1 MGFLLS
7 KLLPLLLYPLG
18 LGLLLQLL
26 GLAAASKGSEQGSRR
41 RRQASL
47 WLSGTGVGLIWL
59 CAMPLSS
66 RQLIWGLEDRAAA
79 CGRPCHPARVSK
91 WRKGATGCCAACNW
105 CAGAWLPCW

>member
-26 GLAAASKGSEQGSRR
+26 GLAAASAGGSR

-47 WLSGTGVGLIWL
+47 WISSTGLGLIWL
-59 CAMPLSS
+59 C
-66 RQLIWGLEDRAAA
+66 
-79 CGRPCHPARVSK
+79 V
-91 WRKGATGCCAACNW
+91 
-105 CAGAWLPCW
+105 